1 MQYKQATLT
10 LKKEPDEDGSFEGY
24 ASVFD
29 VVDNGLDVVAKGAF
43 IDSLSNRKPKMLW
56 QHDTDKPIG
65 VWDEVRED
73 EKGLFVK
80 GRLLKDVAQGR
91 EAMALLR
98 AGALDSMSIGYVVEE
113 STEEGNGRIRRL
125 TKIKLY
131 EISLVTF
138 PMLEVA
144 NVTAVKSIETPRDF
158 ERFLRDAGFPKRM
171 AKGITAQGFKS
182 GTRCDAE
189 SDSGNGRDAQPN
201 EGEVK
206 NLAESLKRLQEQI
219 QCLNSTQRNSLTQ

>member
-1 MQYKQATLT
+1 MEYKQAHLT

-43 IDSLSNRKPKMLW
+43 VDSLAERKPKLLW
-56 QHDTDKPIG
+56 QHDVDKPIG
-65 VWDEVRED
+65 VWDEIRED

-98 AGALDSMSIGYVVEE
+98 AGALDSMSIGYRVEE
-113 STEEGNGRIRRL
+113 SVEEGGGRIRRL
-125 TKIKLY
+125 TKVKLY

-158 ERFLRDAGFPKRM
+158 EKFLRDSGFSKRM

-182 GTRCDAE
+182 GIRCEAE
-189 SDSGNGRDAQPN
+189 SDEGNGRDAQPK
-201 EGEVK
+201 EGEIK
-206 NLAESLKRLQEQI
+206 NLAESLRRLQEQI
-219 QCLNSTQRNSLTQ
+219 SCLNSTQRNSQTL